1 MQSIVAILVLT
12 VFLPCRGVQDA
23 MSNLPGEPQ
32 DDNFLNNLVARA
44 LKSSSLPQ
52 SSDFD
57 RATLS
62 KSGRAKVPSKN
73 SVLMLSQADLE
84 SIGMTFA
91 DSIECCE
98 KSFTAHGNKAYEMPP
113 KPGVHAL
120 TDSFIHAMPCYLA
133 QPKSCEDAP
142 CGIKWIA
149 GYSSN
154 PKNKLPMISGVMF
167 LNDYKTG
174 FVKAA
179 MDGAFVTNIRTA
191 GATCASYKKFCKP
204 TDSVVGLAGAG
215 MQGKWNIVALSSLM
229 TIKKLKVFDVVP
241 AALEACKKLV
251 EEKIPGCEV
260 VFCDKEKDACT
271 DVDVLLTATGAQ
283 AEPVFFT
290 EWVKPGCT
298 IFPIMARG
306 WNRDALKKCDKFIC
320 DDWEQFKMLTH
331 GWYEEP
337 AAPYA
342 ETGEVLCGKK
352 AGREGNE
359 TIICINTGLGLH
371 DLVTADAL
379 LKKREKL
386 GMTCGSVFS
395 MTKPGPPSAW
405 MPDLK

>member
-1 MQSIVAILVLT
+1 MADCCGGCFAGLKGAPASSTAAK
-12 VFLPCRGVQDA
+12 PPVQE
-23 MSNLPGEPQ
+23 ML
-32 DDNFLNNLVARA
+32 L
-44 LKSSSLPQ
+44 
-52 SSDFD
+52 
-57 RATLS
+57 LS
-62 KSGRAKVPSKN
+62 AS
-73 SVLMLSQADLE
+73 DLE

-91 DSIECCE
+91 ENIACCE
-98 KSFTAHGNKAYEMPP
+98 KSFAAHGNKHYEMPP

-120 TDSFIHAMPCYLA
+120 KDSFIHAMPCYLA
-133 QPKSCEDAP
+133 PAKSCEDEA
-142 CGIKWIA
+142 CGLKWIA

-154 PKNKLPMISGVMF
+154 PKNKLPMISGVMV
-167 LNDYKTG
+167 LNDYSTG
-174 FVKAA
+174 FVKAI

-191 GATCASYKKFCKP
+191 GATCASYKKLCKP
-204 TDSVVGLAGAG
+204 SDSVVGLAGAG
-215 MQGKWNIVALSSLM
+215 MQGKWNVVALSSLM
-229 TIKKLKVFDVVP
+229 KIKKLKVFDVVP

-320 DDWEQFKMLTH
+320 DDWDQFKMLTA
-331 GWYEEP
+331 GWYQEP

-342 ETGEVLCGKK
+342 ETGEVIAGKK
-352 AGREGNE
+352 KGREGNE

-379 LKKREKL
+379 LKKREAK
-386 GMTCGSVFS
+386 GMTCGQVFQLA
-395 MTKPGPPSAW
+395 KPGPPSPW
-405 MPDLK
+405 MPQLR

>member
-1 MQSIVAILVLT
+1 MDI
-12 VFLPCRGVQDA
+12 
-23 MSNLPGEPQ
+23 
-32 DDNFLNNLVARA
+32 
-44 LKSSSLPQ
+44 
-52 SSDFD
+52 
-57 RATLS
+57 
-62 KSGRAKVPSKN
+62 
-73 SVLMLSQADLE
+73 LMLSASDLE
-84 SIGMTFA
+84 SIGMSFEENTA
-91 DSIECCE
+91 CCE
-98 KSFTAHGNKAYEMPP
+98 KSFTAHGNKHYEMPP

-133 QPKSCEDAP
+133 PAKSCEDAA

-154 PKNKLPMISGVMF
+154 PKNGLPMISGAML

-174 FVKAA
+174 FVKAI

-191 GATCASYKKFCKP
+191 GATCASYKKLCKP
-204 TDSVVGLAGAG
+204 TDEAVGLCGAG
-215 MQGKWNIVALSSLM
+215 MQGKWNVIALSGLM

-251 EEKIPGCEV
+251 TEKIPGCEV
-260 VFCDKEKDACT
+260 VFCDKEKDACS

-306 WNRDALKKCDKFIC
+306 WNRDALKTCAKFIC
-320 DDWEQFKMLTH
+320 DDWDQFRMLTAK
-331 GWYEEP
+331 WYDEP
-337 AAPYA
+337 EAPYA
-342 ETGEVLCGKK
+342 ETGEIIAGKK

-379 LKKREKL
+379 LKKREAL
-386 GMTCGSVFS
+386 GLTCGSTFS

-405 MPDLK
+405 MPNLK

>member
-204 TDSVVGLAGAG
+204 TDSVLGLCGAG
-215 MQGKWNIVALSSLM
+215 MQGKWNVVAMSSLM

-241 AALEACKKLV
+241 AALEAAKKMF
-251 EEKIPGCEV
+251 EEKIPGVNV
-260 VFCDKEKDACT
+260 VFCKTEQEAVTDA
-271 DVDVLLTATGAQ
+271 DVILTATGAQ
-283 AEPVFFT
+283 PEPVFFT
-290 EWVKPGCT
+290 KWVKPGAT

-320 DDWEQFKMLTH
+320 DDWAQFKMLTA
-331 GWYEEP
+331 GWYDEP
-337 AAPYA
+337 NAPYA
-342 ETGEVLCGKK
+342 ETGEVLAGKK
-352 AGREGNE
+352 PGREGNE
-359 TIICINTGLGLH
+359 VIICINTGLGLH
-371 DLVTADAL
+371 DLTTADAL
-379 LKKREKL
+379 VKKREKL
-386 GMTCGSVFS
+386 GLKCGTYIEI
-395 MTKPGPPSAW
+395 MKPGPPSPW
-405 MPDLK
+405 MPQKK